1 MGEVRQLGWEPL
13 LGATNSKFGAAIA
26 GRVAKEQAVLLVPPP
41 AQRAFLAGQPVPT
54 LPLDADVLLQLRHLG
69 IRTLGQFARLPATG
83 VLTRFGPA
91 GRTAQRWAQGLDDR
105 PVVPP
110 WESPEVSARI
120 EFDPPL
126 IDHDRLLAALTHR
139 TAKLLDPLRDRLQAI
154 ARILLHVTRTDG
166 RVITVVHIFPTP
178 TAASEPVRLALA
190 SLLARMTWNRQ
201 GAAEIGLTLA
211 GITDAPGQQL
221 ILFDVQDNSRAHLT
235 SLLDRLAA
243 RYGAEAF
250 RLASLADP
258 DHLLLERRAAF
269 GPWRP

>member
-1 MGEVRQLGWEPL
+1 M
-13 LGATNSKFGAAIA
+13 
-26 GRVAKEQAVLLVPPP
+26 
-41 AQRAFLAGQPVPT
+41 
-54 LPLDADVLLQLRHLG
+54 
-69 IRTLGQFARLPATG
+69 
-83 VLTRFGPA
+83 
-91 GRTAQRWAQGLDDR
+91 
-105 PVVPP
+105 
-110 WESPEVSARI
+110 
-120 EFDPPL
+120 
-126 IDHDRLLAALTHR
+126 
-139 TAKLLDPLRDRLQAI
+139 
-154 ARILLHVTRTDG
+154 
-166 RVITVVHIFPTP
+166 
-178 TAASEPVRLALA
+178 RLALA

-221 ILFDVQDNSRAHLT
+221 ILFDVQDNSRARLT

>member
-1 MGEVRQLGWEPL
+1 
-13 LGATNSKFGAAIA
+13 
-26 GRVAKEQAVLLVPPP
+26 
-41 AQRAFLAGQPVPT
+41 
-54 LPLDADVLLQLRHLG
+54 LPLDADILLQLRHLG

-105 PVVPP
+105 PVVPT

-126 IDHDRLLAALTHR
+126 TDHDRLLTALTHR
-139 TAKLLDPLRDRLQAI
+139 AAKLLAPLRDRLQVI
-154 ARILLHVTRTDG
+154 ARILLHVTRADG
-166 RVITVVHIFPTP
+166 RVITVAHTFPIP
-178 TAASEPVRLALA
+178 TTASEPVRLALA
-190 SLLARMTWNRQ
+190 SLLGRMTWHRQ

-235 SLLDRLAA
+235 SLLDRHAA
-243 RYGAEAF
+243 RYGVEAF
-250 RLASLADP
+250 RLASLVDP